1 MITRRE
7 LLVGAGAL
15 ALASR
20 ARAQAT
26 SLRVGLGTWRVFDG
40 GRGAELLRTFAEL
53 GGTVVDTA
61 PSYGTEGVIGAAQ
74 VRGLFVATKLAAMG
88 RKACE
93 AEVNASMKALRVERL
108 DLVQVH
114 NLVHLDDALDVLTGL
129 KQDGKVRMIGVSHF
143 TASGHDDLERVLRR
157 RDVDWV
163 QVNYSAGE
171 REAEKR
177 VLPTA
182 RDRNVRVMVNRPFMG
197 GDLLRIANRK
207 RVPDGFTSWSDAL
220 LSFAISHPAVTCA
233 IPATSNVTH
242 LRENLRARLLSESE
256 CERAIRALA

>member
-1 MITRRE
+1 MKRRDVIV
-7 LLVGAGAL
+7 LGASL
-15 ALASR
+15 ALAR
-20 ARAQAT
+20 RVHAAT
-26 SLRVGLGTWRVFDG
+26 PTSRVGLGTWRVFDG
-40 GRGAELLRTFAEL
+40 GRGAEILRTFAEL

-61 PSYGTEGVIGAAQ
+61 PSYGTEGVIGSAR
-74 VRGLFVATKLAAMG
+74 VRGLWVATKLAAMG

-93 AEVNASMKALRVERL
+93 AEVNASMRALGVERI

-129 KQDGKVRMIGVSHF
+129 KRDGKVGAVGVSHF
-143 TASGHDDLERVLRR
+143 TASGHDDLERVMRR

-197 GDLLRIANRK
+197 GDLLRIANRA
-207 RVPDGFTSWSDAL
+207 RVPEGFSSWSDAL

-242 LRENLRARLLSESE
+242 LRENMRARVLGDSQR
-256 CERAIRALA
+256 ERIVRAL